1 MHVLLVEDDPLVAS
15 GIVAGLT
22 LHGLTVDHVE
32 SASMADSAL
41 RFSHFD
47 VCILDLGLPDEDGM
61 ALLRR
66 WRNQGHDVPVL
77 ILTARDA
84 RRHRI
89 EGLLEGGDDYVVK
102 PFDLD
107 ELLARLHVLVRRV
120 AGRSKDCLEH
130 GSLVFCASAGTV
142 WLDGDEV
149 TLARRELSVLR
160 ALLNNPQAILSAEQ
174 LRDNV
179 YGYELNVE
187 SNAINVH
194 IYHLRRKLGSN
205 IVETVRGLGYR
216 LGPAGSTSKP

>member
-1 MHVLLVEDDPLVAS
+1 MHVLLVEDDQLVAS

-130 GSLVFCASAGTV
+130 GSLVFCASTGTV